1 MGERERHD
9 GEWWSSPTAAPPT
22 PPDGN
27 GDRDLFGFPERS
39 PARENRPIRDV
50 LRRIWAPIAAGALFV
65 VKYGAI
71 LFKLK
76 FFTVIGSMLA
86 SAGVYIWLGGIW
98 FGVGLVLLI
107 FVHEMGHVLEAKRQG
122 LPVTAPLFI
131 PFMGAFIQM
140 KRMPQDAWH
149 EALNGIADRPA
160 GSRADGAED
169 RAGAA
174 YDSRP
179 LVALA
184 YLGFFLNLFN
194 LVPFLPLDGGRIA
207 VAIHPALVGVGL
219 VAMLGLVIVQPN
231 PLLIII
237 LIFGAM
243 EAWRRWQLRGQPE
256 VQAYYRV
263 RPWQRVAIAALYFG
277 LAALLVFAM
286 DHTHVPRDF

>member
-1 MGERERHD
+1 MSDRERHD
-9 GEWWSSPTAAPPT
+9 QEWWSTTT
-22 PPDGN
+22 PPPQEDGN
-27 GDRDLFGFPERS
+27 GDRDLFGFPDYT
-39 PARENRPIRDV
+39 PAREHRPIRDL
-50 LRRIWAPIAAGALFV
+50 LRRIWAPIAAAGVFV
-65 VKYGAI
+65 LKYGAI

-86 SAGVYIWLGGIW
+86 SAAVYIWIGGIW

-122 LPVTAPLFI
+122 LPVSAPLFI

-140 KRMPQDAWH
+140 KKMPQDAWH
-149 EALNGIADRPA
+149 EALNGIAGPIL
-160 GSRADGAED
+160 GSIGAAICWGIGE
-169 RAGAA
+169 A

-179 LVALA
+179 LIALSF
-184 YLGFFLNLFN
+184 LGFFINLFN

-243 EAWRRWQLRGQPE
+243 EAWRRWQMRHLPE
-256 VQAYYRV
+256 ARAYYKV
-263 RPWQRVAIAALYFG
+263 KPWQRVTIAAMYFG
-277 LAALLVFAM
+277 LAALLVLAM
-286 DHTHVPRDF
+286 DVTHVPRDF